1 VCSLLIFTGY
11 IVALIHALSLLTL
24 IMLEYGV
31 TFNSYLHVL
40 VKM

>member
-1 VCSLLIFTGY
+1 M
-11 IVALIHALSLLTL
+11 HAL

-40 VKM
+40 VKV